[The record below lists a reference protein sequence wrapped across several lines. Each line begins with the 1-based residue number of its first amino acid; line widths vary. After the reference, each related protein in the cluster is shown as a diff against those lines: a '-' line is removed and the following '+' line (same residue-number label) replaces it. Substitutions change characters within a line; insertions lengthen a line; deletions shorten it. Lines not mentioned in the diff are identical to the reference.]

1 MMIHAFSVRPSIKI
15 GNLEMPRSLLEG
27 LFDKAEKTA
36 DLVEDINRD
45 YLAPSDTEAK
55 IEDCYNDT
63 GQSHGYQDGYS
74 FTDHHINGIAI
85 EAPQPSASDA
95 LQDCDN
101 ASDQPS
107 VGGFFIPSLSN
118 PILAGLE
125 VALTPT
131 PLADATPPF
140 VSPAEEARYLDGYQT
155 GFQSGSIDAFD
166 TNLESRFQPAF
177 DTGSPFPDQPSAGP
191 TSVPDFFSS
200 PAPSVDFGGSGGGPG
215 SDSTAD

>member
-1 MMIHAFSVRPSIKI
+1 
-15 GNLEMPRSLLEG
+15 MPRSLLENI
-27 LFDKAEKTA
+27 FDKAEKTA
-36 DLVEDINRD
+36 DVVEDINRE
-45 YLAPSDTEAK
+45 YLNPSDTEAK
-55 IEDCYNDT
+55 IEDCYNDV
-63 GQSHGYQDGYS
+63 GQSHGYQDGHS

-107 VGGFFIPSLSN
+107 GVGFFIPSLSN

-140 VSPAEEARYLDGYQT
+140 VSPAEEARYVDGYQT
-155 GFQSGSIDAFD
+155 GFQAGSIDAFD
-166 TNLESRFQPAF
+166 TNLESRFQPTF
-177 DTGSPFPDQPSAGP
+177 DTPSPFSDQTSTGL

-200 PAPSVDFGGSGGGPG
+200 PVPSVEGGGGGSVG
-215 SDSTAD
+215 SDSASD